1 MTISAVTAERYIAI
15 CHPFKRNFSCTI
27 GNASRIIFVLW
38 ILGFLFSLPFLI
50 MTDLEEALFYDGT
63 PIHVCRT
70 RVDTFWRKL
79 YIIVVFIAFFALPL
93 LILVF
98 TYALIVKQLISE
110 SLTLFAS
117 PHDRSAKFSLQLRK
131 QVVRMLI
138 VIVSFFFITLCP
150 IRIVSLWLIFTPTND
165 VVSIGLEAFLN
176 LMSFARIMMYL
187 NSAVNPL
194 IYNLT
199 SRKFRAAF
207 RNVLQRRRS
216 SRSTSVSRKALQQ
229 IKQGKMGRV
238 IRNLS
243 SGFPTRS
250 DTNGAVL
257 PQKRNGGL
265 KFRI

>member
-15 CHPFKRNFSCTI
+15 CHPFKRGSSCTI
-27 GNASRIIFVLW
+27 GSAAKIIFVLW

-79 YIIVVFIAFFALPL
+79 YIIVVFMAFFALPL

-117 PHDRSAKFSLQLRK
+117 ANDRSAKFSLQLRK

-138 VIVSFFFITLCP
+138 VIVSLFFITLCP
-150 IRIVSLWLIFTPTND
+150 IRIVSLWLIFTPTKD

-199 SRKFRAAF
+199 SRKFRTAF
-207 RNVLQRRRS
+207 RNVLQRRS

-229 IKQGKMGRV
+229 IKQGGIITPDRRQSEPLMLV
-238 IRNLS
+238 TS
-243 SGFPTRS
+243 
-250 DTNGAVL
+250 VE
-257 PQKRNGGL
+257 
-265 KFRI
+265 